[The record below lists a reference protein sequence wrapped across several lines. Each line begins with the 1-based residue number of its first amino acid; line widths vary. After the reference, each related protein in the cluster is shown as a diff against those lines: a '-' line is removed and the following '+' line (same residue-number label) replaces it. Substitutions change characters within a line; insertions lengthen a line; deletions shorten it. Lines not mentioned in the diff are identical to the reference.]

1 MAGILREQQPTV
13 CPRVRGREGDCNVPI
28 RCMGELD
35 LERSASCQG
44 GEHQPLSSAHEG
56 RAALSAV
63 KLQFG
68 LALDTCRGLVTQ
80 GVASPCL
87 RQQLFS
93 RTDPALLAASQLGL
107 LGGIV
112 GGSGVGVS
120 VLVANWE
127 ICSAVLSRV
136 RIPADGNGNFSPG
149 TKAQQRQ

>member
-1 MAGILREQQPTV
+1 MPDAMAGILREQQPTM

-68 LALDTCRGLVTQ
+68 LALDTCRGEVILVCWQQ
-80 GVASPCL
+80 GW
-87 RQQLFS
+87 RG
-93 RTDPALLAASQLGL
+93 T
-107 LGGIV
+107 
-112 GGSGVGVS
+112 S
-120 VLVANWE
+120 VKLP
-127 ICSAVLSRV
+127 LS
-136 RIPADGNGNFSPG
+136 SL
-149 TKAQQRQ
+149 